1 MLIKAIIFD
10 LGQVLDAPKDPA
22 EAQARR
28 QILAAKLDLDPADLW
43 TYLFEGEPSRRWM
56 TGQITQDQFWREVV
70 GEKGITDPKEIELF
84 PRLAFADTG
93 KMNGQMADLIG
104 ELKGHYLLAVLS
116 NTSWSEDYLEQVLY
130 GEMGLPP
137 GTFDVLVTSTSV
149 GATKPDPQ
157 IFQHALE
164 RLAVTPEEAVFTDDL
179 VSFTEAAAELG
190 IHVHTF
196 TVPASLRQYLIEIG
210 VLPVKTDKHG

>member
-1 MLIKAIIFD
+1 MQIKAIIFD

-28 QILAAKLDLDPADLW
+28 QILADKLGLDPADLW

-70 GEKGITDPKEIELF
+70 GEKGITEPQEIELF

-93 KMNGQMADLIG
+93 KMNGEMADLIR

-116 NTSWSEDYLEQVLY
+116 NTSWSEDYLKQLLY

-137 GTFDVLVTSTSV
+137 GTFDVLVTSKSV
-149 GATKPDPQ
+149 GATKPDPR

-164 RLAVTPEEAVFTDDL
+164 RLAVKPEEAVFTDDL
-179 VSFTEAAAELG
+179 ANFTEAAAKLG
-190 IHVHTF
+190 INVHTF
-196 TVPASLRQYLIEIG
+196 TIPASFRQYLIEIG
-210 VLPVKTDKHG
+210 VLPVKTDKPG